1 MTPTLLLLERLATLI
16 NQSLR
21 DDAARHGLLPI
32 HLQALAYLAACNRYS
47 DIPSA
52 LAEYFGTT
60 RGTVSQTIAVLER
73 KGLVR
78 READPCHGR
87 RVHLKLTRRGRAVKS
102 SWSRRLEQ
110 ALADTPD
117 LSPGF
122 AASLQALLVAL
133 QRQNDNQAFGICRQC
148 AWFRQAAGGAQC
160 GLTGEP
166 LSLEMTTKICRE
178 WRPPESVAEAA
189 RA

>member
-1 MTPTLLLLERLATLI
+1 SAVTTRFIFVLPFFGRLSVARDGRQRCFESKHSGPALFVKSVWTRYIRRMTPTLLLLERLATLI

-110 ALADTPD
+110 ALADT
-117 LSPGF
+117 
-122 AASLQALLVAL
+122 
-133 QRQNDNQAFGICRQC
+133 
-148 AWFRQAAGGAQC
+148 
-160 GLTGEP
+160 
-166 LSLEMTTKICRE
+166 
-178 WRPPESVAEAA
+178 
-189 RA
+189 